1 MATITKHKPRRD
13 SGQSSS
19 QLFGKLSEM
28 LSKIDRDSSNDN
40 IAVVINTS
48 VRELRKQGRDADVL
62 KMRDILWQMARN
74 IDRLVPVEDNAVLS
88 ELARAQ
94 NEDVL
99 FQNVLNAVEDR
110 GYQVMSTPESIRQG
124 NKAVALAEQNTA
136 DTTLAL
142 IASQEFISSGQ
153 LQSALHVQR
162 QAISGAV
169 KAKRLFAIIG
179 PSGANYYPAY
189 FADPTLD
196 RRSLE
201 KVSKVLGSLPAH
213 SKHHFFTSKST
224 LLRETP
230 LEALRKGRDTEVL
243 VAAAGFAER

>member
-1 MATITKHKPRRD
+1 MATIIKRKPPRGY
-13 SGQSSS
+13 GQSSS
-19 QLFGKLSEM
+19 ELFGKLSEM
-28 LSKIDRDSSNDN
+28 FSKVDRDSSNDN
-40 IAVVINTS
+40 IAVVINKF
-48 VRELRKQGRDADVL
+48 VRELRKQGRDADVS

-74 IDRLVPVEDNAVLS
+74 IDRLVPVEDNAALS

-94 NEDVL
+94 SEDVL
-99 FQNVLNAVEDR
+99 FKNVMDAAKGR
-110 GYQVMSTPESIRQG
+110 GHMAISTPESIRQG
-124 NKAVALAEQNTA
+124 NKAIALAEQNTA
-136 DTTLAL
+136 GNTLAL

-201 KVSKVLGSLPAH
+201 RVSKVLRSLPAH

-243 VAAAGFAER
+243 LAAAGFAER